1 MQFGPYPAQLLYQP
15 TTSPQPYLCGT
26 IKSSH
31 SITCD
36 GCRHFEYEHDMG
48 ASIPTCKLG
57 KDMHG
62 PCSSFEANSL
72 YLKYAES
79 IQENVEKYGKGETK

>member
-26 IKSSH
+26 INSSH
-31 SITCD
+31 SIQCD

-48 ASIPTCKLG
+48 ASMPACKLG
-57 KDMHG
+57 KDMRG
-62 PCSSFEANSL
+62 LCESFEASDL
-72 YLKYAES
+72 YLMYCGL
-79 IQENVEKYGKGETK
+79 IGEER